1 MSQSHAAAAGGRP
14 ARLRARPHALA
25 LALHLALAGALLA
38 LPLQAAAQAAEAAT
52 PRQTYAI
59 PAGPLGDVLA
69 QFAATAGVRLAF
81 DPALVAGKQS
91 GGLQGSHTVSDGFAR
106 ILAGSGFELAEL
118 GGGAY
123 SLRKAP
129 PPPAPEATL
138 PAVTVTGEKFERPLE
153 ETLSSVAVTTSQD
166 FAEHGDQTVTDVMMR
181 TPGVYTQSGNEN
193 WGIRGVPVSGF
204 DEQGAGTMNGAV
216 TVFVDGAAQPHR
228 LVTLSPLNLWDAEQ
242 LEVFRGAQSTTQG
255 RNSLAGAVVLK
266 TKDPTFR
273 PEFAVQANAGRFGE
287 RGASAL
293 ANGTLVD
300 GTVAAR
306 LAVDYQTGDGYIRNE
321 TLGEDANRQ
330 RAMNARGKLLI
341 QPTDRLNIL
350 LTLARTEHRS
360 GSQAVAVVDGKPRY
374 FSLFLN
380 TEEEHELDQDT
391 GVAKIDYFLSDA
403 WTLTSLTTG
412 TWAEY
417 RSVLDFD
424 QGTAREREAIRKH
437 RQRLASQEL
446 RLSYEAEALTGF
458 VGVYYGRHTN
468 DIDDR
473 LNLRISGVEDP
484 ALIANG
490 DVRIRNTAVF
500 GEANWEFVD
509 RWQLI
514 GGLRYDREKNETAF
528 DYVDPLGFAT
538 VQNIEAD
545 TSFEELLP
553 KIGLS
558 HELSDDHL
566 IGVLWKRG
574 YRGGGIDLSTNTAH
588 SPYDPE
594 YTSTWELSWR
604 GSWLDERLRT
614 SANLFHTDWKDQQVE
629 VSDENGIATVANAAR
644 ARMRGLELGA
654 DYRATPAL
662 QLFLGASY
670 IDAKYR
676 EFMFDGQD
684 LSGQKFPFAPKYKLA
699 VGGSYTFGNGLQVG
713 ADIVHQSDSVTLATN
728 DDGLVVERPNDRV
741 TLVNF
746 SATYRMGKA
755 FSLSGYVKNLFD
767 ERYIVNNQGGDTL
780 DAGAPRTLG
789 VAVRYDF

>member
-1 MSQSHAAAAGGRP
+1 MSQSHAAAGGRP
-14 ARLRARPHALA
+14 ARLRARPRALA
-25 LALHLALAGALLA
+25 LAVHLALAGVALA
-38 LPLQAAAQAAEAAT
+38 LPPHAAAQAAEAAAT
-52 PRQTYAI
+52 ARQSYAI
-59 PAGPLGDVLA
+59 APGPLGDVLA
-69 QFAATAGVRLAF
+69 QFAAMSGLRLSF
-81 DPALVAGKQS
+81 DPALVAGMQS
-91 GGLQGSHTVSDGFAR
+91 GGLQGSHSVREGFAR
-106 ILAGSGFELAEL
+106 ILAGSGLELADL

-123 SLRKAP
+123 SLRKVP
-129 PPPAPEATL
+129 PLPRPETTL

-153 ETLSSVAVTTSQD
+153 ETLSSVAVTTAQD

-181 TPGVYTQSGNEN
+181 TPGVYTQSGNQN

-287 RGASAL
+287 RGASAV
-293 ANGTLVD
+293 ANGPLVD

-321 TLGEDANRQ
+321 TLGEDANPL
-330 RAMNARGKLLI
+330 RALNARGKLLV

-350 LTLARTEHRS
+350 LTLARTEHRQ

-380 TEEEHELDQDT
+380 TAEKQELDQDT
-391 GVAKIDYFLSDA
+391 GIAKLDYLLSDA
-403 WTLTSLTTG
+403 WTLTSVTTG

-424 QGTAREREAIRKH
+424 QGPDRAREAVRKH
-437 RQRLASQEL
+437 RQQLASQEL
-446 RLSYEAEALTGF
+446 RLSYEAEGLAGF

-473 LNLRISGVEDP
+473 LNLRLGGVEDP

-490 DVRIRNTAVF
+490 DVRIRNTAVV

-514 GGLRYDREKNETAF
+514 GGLRYDREKNETEF
-528 DYVDPLGFAT
+528 NYVDPLGFAT
-538 VQNIEAD
+538 VPSIKAD
-545 TSFEELLP
+545 TSFDELLP
-553 KIGLS
+553 KVGLS

-566 IGVLWKRG
+566 IGVMWKRG

-588 SPYDPE
+588 RPYDPE
-594 YTSTWELSWR
+594 YTGTWELSWR
-604 GSWLDERLRT
+604 GAWLDKRLRT

-629 VSDENGIATVANAAR
+629 VADEDGIATVANAAR
-644 ARMRGLELGA
+644 ARMRGLELSA
-654 DYRATPAL
+654 DYRVTPAL
-662 QLFLGASY
+662 QLNLGASY
-670 IDAKYR
+670 LDTEFR
-676 EFMFDGQD
+676 EFVFDGQD
-684 LSGQKFPFAPKYKLA
+684 LSGQKFPFAAKYKA
-699 VGGSYTFGNGLQVG
+699 TVGGTYTFGNGLQVG
-713 ADIVHQSDSVTLATN
+713 GDIVHQSDSVTLVTN
-728 DDGLVVERPNDRV
+728 DDGLVVERPNDSV
-741 TLVNF
+741 TLVNL

-767 ERYIVNNQGGDTL
+767 ERYIVNNQGDDTV
-780 DAGAPRTLG
+780 DVGAPRTLG
-789 VAVRYDF
+789 VAARYDF